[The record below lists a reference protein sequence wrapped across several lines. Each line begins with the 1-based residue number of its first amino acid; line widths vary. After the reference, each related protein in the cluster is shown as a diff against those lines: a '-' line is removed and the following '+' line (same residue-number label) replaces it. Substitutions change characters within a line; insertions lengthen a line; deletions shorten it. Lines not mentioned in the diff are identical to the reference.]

1 MIKNQWF
8 DGVMHCENTAKAYVV
23 LTVMGS
29 VGSTPRPQGTKMV
42 VTEDR
47 IFDTIGGGQLEHL
60 SIQKARE
67 LLASKNQIQH
77 VEYFPLGAKLAQCCG
92 GATHVL
98 FEVFCQH
105 VNQLMIFGAGH
116 VAQALVPI
124 ISQLPLNIIWVDSRQ
139 EMFDQVDKSQLQL
152 PANVSTFIADDCVD
166 ALDEYPADFVLVMT
180 HDHQL
185 DYELVHKAIHIDH
198 VQYLGLI
205 GSQTKAKRFQTR
217 LTNHGVNEQL
227 LEKLVCPIG
236 IADIPG
242 KRPIEVAVSVAGQL
256 IKLLHKQE
264 SKVTQNSQEAWLQT
278 KEIAKLL

>member
-1 MIKNQWF
+1 MLKNQWF

-47 IFDTIGGGQLEHL
+47 MFDTIGGGQLEHL

-67 LLASKNQIQH
+67 LLASKTQNQH

-124 ISQLPLNIIWVDSRQ
+124 ISQLPLSIIWVDSRQ
-139 EMFDQVDKSQLQL
+139 EMFDQVDKSQMQL
-152 PANVSTFIADDCVD
+152 PANVTTIIADDCTD
-166 ALDEYPADFVLVMT
+166 AFAEYAANFVLVMT

-185 DYELVHKAIHIDH
+185 DYDLVHTAIQIENVD
-198 VQYLGLI
+198 YLGLI

-217 LTNHGVNEQL
+217 LANHGISEHM

-236 IADIPG
+236 MTDIPG

-256 IKLLHKQE
+256 INLLNKHQ
-264 SKVTQNSQEAWLQT
+264 SNVTQNSQAAWLQT

>member
-1 MIKNQWF
+1 MLKNQWF

-67 LLASKNQIQH
+67 LLTNKTQNQH

-124 ISQLPLNIIWVDSRQ
+124 ISQLPLSIIWVDSRQ
-139 EMFDQVDKSQLQL
+139 EMFDQVDKSQMQL
-152 PANVSTFIADDCVD
+152 PANVTTIIADDCTD
-166 ALDEYPADFVLVMT
+166 AFSEYASNFVLVMT

-185 DYELVHKAIHIDH
+185 DYDLVHTAIQIENVD
-198 VQYLGLI
+198 YLGLI

-217 LTNHGVNEQL
+217 LTNHGISEHM

-236 IADIPG
+236 MTDIPG

-256 IKLLHKQE
+256 INLLNKHQ
-264 SKVTQNSQEAWLQT
+264 SNVTQNSQAAWLQT